1 MLTTLGGADFTRG
14 VGDLHPC
21 SDDEAA
27 RLIAAGYAE
36 PVAEEAP
43 AKKPGIIERARA
55 AVTRE
60 QRG

>member
-21 SDDEAA
+21 SDDEAT

-43 AKKPGIIERARA
+43 AKVERA
-55 AVTRE
+55 VVVGKRE
-60 QRG
+60 KRG